1 MLKKIKCLLL
11 VLLIAF
17 SSLQAAEYEQK
28 ITKIFTLPASGT
40 LELANV
46 NGRIDITAGKGEAVE
61 IKAIKKSD
69 RKGQIEKVDV
79 LFERDDD
86 ALKVRVKYN
95 ERNASAKVDFDVVV
109 PERLA
114 AARFKSVNGRING
127 AGRHAQLAIKTVNGR
142 ISFRGEFGSAEF
154 KTVNGA
160 IEVTQEA
167 PLSGDLE
174 AETVNGAIEI
184 ELNRKSAFDI
194 SGRTVNGS
202 IRNDFDVRVEKH
214 LVGSSIDGQV
224 NGGGKKVKVET
235 VNGSIEISK
244 I

>member
-1 MLKKIKCLLL
+1 MFKKIKYLLL

-17 SSLQAAEYEQK
+17 STLSAAEYEQK
-28 ITKIFTLPASGT
+28 IAKSITLAASGT

-61 IKAIKKSD
+61 IKAVKKSD

-79 LFERDDD
+79 LFEQEGESLRV
-86 ALKVRVKYN
+86 KVKYN
-95 ERNASAKVDFDVVV
+95 ERNANAKVDFDVVV

-114 AARFKSVNGRING
+114 RAQFKSVNGRISG
-127 AGRHAQLAIKTVNGR
+127 VGRYAKLSLKTVNGR

-184 ELNRKSAFDI
+184 ELNRKSAFAV

-202 IRNDFDVRVEKH
+202 IRNDFEVRVEKH
-214 LVGSSIDGQV
+214 LVGSSMDGQV